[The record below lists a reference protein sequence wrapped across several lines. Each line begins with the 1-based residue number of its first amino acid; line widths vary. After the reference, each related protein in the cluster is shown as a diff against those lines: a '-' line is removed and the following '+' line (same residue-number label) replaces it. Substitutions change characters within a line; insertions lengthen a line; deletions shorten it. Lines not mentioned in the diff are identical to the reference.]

1 MGQPVVLERLGK
13 LRSWYAT
20 VFNHRMPVQYVQ
32 SATIE
37 RPNAVAVRR
46 YVSCKIALSMENERK
61 LWMIASGTTEVTIRS
76 GESPECIWTVLKNS
90 ADKVTIEIVCG
101 TCGTGQSKPIGYFRN
116 HSHLICDGCGSEIT
130 IENEKFR
137 ASIAEF
143 GRTMARLREPY
154 LH

>member
-1 MGQPVVLERLGK
+1 MTLADERARQQGTQTSTYTGAPVLDREEAVDDCIQ
-13 LRSWYAT
+13 
-20 VFNHRMPVQYVQ
+20 VH
-32 SATIE
+32 SAG
-37 RPNAVAVRR
+37 A
-46 YVSCKIALSMENERK
+46 
-61 LWMIASGTTEVTIRS
+61 TEVTIRS

>member
-1 MGQPVVLERLGK
+1 VGQPVVLERLGK

-61 LWMIASGTTEVTIRS
+61 LWMIAYKCILLARRRLQSEVANHR
-76 GESPECIWTVLKNS
+76 N
-90 ADKVTIEIVCG
+90 AF
-101 TCGTGQSKPIGYFRN
+101 GQ
-116 HSHLICDGCGSEIT
+116 C
-130 IENEKFR
+130 
-137 ASIAEF
+137 
-143 GRTMARLREPY
+143 
-154 LH
+154 